1 MRNIVLKIAY
11 DGTGYSGWQIQKN
24 AVTVQ
29 GVVQDVL
36 SGILKDEMTLKAS
49 GRTDAGVHALGQIAS
64 FTTTSGMKE
73 QQFKLALNS
82 RLPADIRI
90 LDVFEMPVKFHP
102 RYSAKKRWYRYIIS
116 NVAVL
121 SPFFRNY
128 ALWVGREINIH
139 LLNEYCKKIT
149 GTHDFTSF
157 ATLAGDEI
165 PLCRVFKCGFLR
177 KNDFIIFDI
186 IAKSFLRKM
195 VRTILGSFLDLEKH
209 ERIPEKVN
217 EILRARSRNKAGKT
231 ARSCGLYLIKVFY

>member
-1 MRNIVLKIAY
+1 MRNIVLRIAY

-29 GVVQDVL
+29 GVVQEVL
-36 SGILKDEMTLKAS
+36 SGILKDELTLKAS

-73 QQFKLALNS
+73 EQFKLALNS

-90 LDVFEMPVKFHP
+90 LNVFEMPMKFHP

-128 ALWVGREINIH
+128 SLRVGREINIH
-139 LLNEYCKKIT
+139 LLNEYCKKII
-149 GTHDFTSF
+149 GTHDFSSF
-157 ATLAGDEI
+157 STLAGDENS
-165 PLCRVFKCGFLR
+165 LCRVFKCGFLK

-195 VRTILGSFLDLEKH
+195 VRTILGSFLELEKH
-209 ERIPEKVN
+209 GQIPEKVS
-217 EILRARSRNKAGKT
+217 EILRARNRSKAGKT
-231 ARSCGLYLIKVFY
+231 VHPGGLYLIRVFY